1 MLKALFLQ
9 GVVPNSFGLTP
20 NEWESDNYLVYETIH
35 IGQYSSK
42 ELHVTLSEKIG
53 IPGHCGVR
61 HQSLNLFS
69 YLIVIRTSYKHI

>member
-42 ELHVTLSEKIG
+42 ELHVTLSEKNWYSWALWCQASVTLSFF
-53 IPGHCGVR
+53 IPD
-61 HQSLNLFS
+61 SD
-69 YLIVIRTSYKHI
+69 